1 MLQRITAFLIGVLGL
16 ASLRAQYDALL
27 PPVADQPLLQQLW
40 FLAGYFTILT
50 NLLVTA
56 HLLAS
61 AQGWRISAS
70 RAAGLVVAMVV
81 VSVLYHTL
89 LAALW
94 QPQGLAW
101 WADQGLHT
109 AMPVATLAWWLA
121 FAPKDVT
128 ARDLPAWLIY
138 PALYAAYAVVRGRLT
153 GFWAYPFLDMDQI
166 GVVQFAVNSLAV
178 MGLFVLVGMLLLAVA
193 RRLR

>member
-1 MLQRITAFLIGVLGL
+1 MIQRIAAFLIGVLGL

-70 RAAGLVVAMVV
+70 RAGGLTVAMVV
-81 VSVLYHTL
+81 VSVVYHTV

-128 ARDLPAWLIY
+128 ARDLPVWLIY
-138 PALYAAYAVVRGRLT
+138 PGLYAIYAVVRGRLT

-166 GVVQFAVNSLAV
+166 GAVRVAVNSLG
-178 MGLFVLVGMLLLAVA
+178 MLGLFALVGMLLLALA